1 MPDDAPLRQAA
12 GPFQAHPNMDIDP
25 VPDMSVTESLRRLA
39 GRYIDNPESFVNAVR
54 LEPGSS
60 GRFLVVIT
68 LETADIL

>member
-1 MPDDAPLRQAA
+1 
-12 GPFQAHPNMDIDP
+12 MDIDP